1 MYVLNTHCNVYLA
14 KGTLYLIHRVI
25 QSQSHPIHPIPHST
39 TVPHPSEMAFCVCKT
54 LDCTTIALQIGH
66 LSTMQSPVVYSTFD
80 NACAIHPCIEY
91 NAVQCG
97 QCTEH
102 TIMQCTSHSLTLYP
116 LHCKVYTHRD
126 ASWET
131 SHPPLLCKMTL
142 LGSLQGQCTM
152 LHILMKN
159 SSTYIGIVNALMMLV
174 YLKSLYHCGK

>member
-39 TVPHPSEMAFCVCKT
+39 TVPHPYEMAFCVCKT

-66 LSTMQSPVVYSTFD
+66 LSTMESPVVYSTFD
-80 NACAIHPCIEY
+80 NACAMHPCIEY

-97 QCTEH
+97 HCTEH
-102 TIMQCTSHSLTLYP
+102 TILQCTSHSLYP
-116 LHCKVYTHRD
+116 LQCKVYTHLG

-131 SHPPLLCKMTL
+131 SHSLLLCKMTL

-152 LHILMKN
+152 YN
-159 SSTYIGIVNALMMLV
+159 VQCCTF
-174 YLKSLYHCGK
+174 